1 MDNCCVVAAT
11 WRYASAE
18 QIARYTVPE
27 DRRAAELRRLK
38 RRVGAQGLIY
48 LATCNR
54 AAFIFS
60 AEPGATLASCR
71 GELLRLV
78 AGAGATRR
86 VFRSWEGEGAVEH
99 LYLVAAGLDS
109 AQPGER
115 EIRGQLRDALDEAMA
130 AGTVDSELRRVVES
144 ALRAGKRVHRETGV
158 GDGRTS
164 LSEIAADVLSER
176 AAKVPGPVA
185 LVGVAAMT
193 ETCAERL
200 HGRGVPLVLVN
211 RTRQKAEEL
220 AERTKAK
227 VQERSPRP
235 NRKVEEPAGR
245 RTATSAPGRVAPANA
260 VPAIERMSLDAFR
273 HRPPAVTAAL
283 FATGAPGPVVDRRS
297 LAALARAGNARLGA
311 RPLLVDMA
319 IPADA
324 APRDAEAAGLERIGM
339 DRINEL
345 AQRTLRNRRERT
357 AEARV
362 LIDEALDDFREE
374 TATRSVAGAIRAI
387 GSKYQESLG
396 ANLDR
401 LLQKELKGLSDAE
414 REALRQWT
422 ATMAKR
428 LSHLPVVGLRAVAT
442 EIGQEGVDAFLAA
455 AAPELIENR
464 SGSAA
469 GRGNGSGDDDGD
481 DRSVGN
487 GARSDD
493 WTPAELASSAARD
506 SAGTADGTE

>member
-54 AAFIFS
+54 AAYVFS

-86 VFRSWEGEGAVEH
+86 VFRIWEGEGAVEH

-115 EIRGQLRDALDEAMA
+115 EIRGQLRDALDEAMD

-193 ETCAERL
+193 ETCAARL

-211 RTRQKAEEL
+211 RTREKAEEL
-220 AERTKAK
+220 ARRTKAK
-227 VQERSPRP
+227 AEDSS
-235 NRKVEEPAGR
+235 NEK
-245 RTATSAPGRVAPANA
+245 
-260 VPAIERMSLDAFR
+260 PAIERMSLDAFR
-273 HRPPAVTAAL
+273 LRPPAVTAVL
-283 FATGAPGPVVDRRS
+283 FATGAPGPVVDRRF

-362 LIDEALDDFREE
+362 LIDQALDDFREE

-387 GSKYQESLG
+387 GSKYRESLG

-455 AAPELIENR
+455 AAPELVESR
-464 SGSAA
+464 RGSAA
-469 GRGNGSGDDDGD
+469 GRGNGSGDGDGD
-481 DRSVGN
+481 DRTRSGGN

-493 WTPAELASSAARD
+493 WTPAELASGAARD